1 MKIVDELVK
10 KYKSRERRKKFEKM
24 KEQLDP
30 KPTIRPAKKTVPK
43 K

>member
-1 MKIVDELVK
+1 MKLVDELVK

-24 KEQLDP
+24 KQQLETP
-30 KPTIRPAKKTVPK
+30 KVRRPAAKSVPK